1 LNLRASRGEA
11 AQMRRGRS
19 LLSIVLGVVGLALGI
34 VGLAADLPVLGLLAG
49 VCALAAGALAGS
61 SPTVAA
67 SAAGATP
74 SVASASLTEPSL
86 VPAGAPLIDDG
97 FPEKPAPGA
106 TDEAGRPLVDADT
119 GLYTEEYFKVAVE
132 TRVLAARRHLRP
144 VAVVLF
150 DVVEEE
156 PVTGSPRA
164 ADPMPVADAIRE
176 TLREA
181 DTACRLSDGRFAFVL
196 EDTPEDGAIWTVERL
211 RRTLSTM
218 GGAQTRWAG
227 IACYPAHAFSADEVL
242 DKAEAAFRS
251 AREWSQDR
259 IEVAVSD

>member
-1 LNLRASRGEA
+1 MA
-11 AQMRRGRS
+11 GRFPVA
-19 LLSIVLGVVGLALGI
+19 LAIGVVGLAVGI
-34 VGLAADLPVLGLLAG
+34 VGLAADVPALGLIAG
-49 VCALAAGALAGS
+49 ACALAAGAVGSRTAVATAVLAPAP
-61 SPTVAA
+61 SPTAGPAA
-67 SAAGATP
+67 TTTP
-74 SVASASLTEPSL
+74 SAPPIVADEDD
-86 VPAGAPLIDDG
+86 APNELD
-97 FPEKPAPGA
+97 
-106 TDEAGRPLVDADT
+106 RSLVDAET
-119 GLYTEEYFKVAVE
+119 GLYTEEYFRVAVE

-150 DVVEEE
+150 DVVDGPESGGER
-156 PVTGSPRA
+156 P

-211 RRTLSTM
+211 RRTLSSM
-218 GGAQTRWAG
+218 QGAQTRWAG

-242 DKAEAAFRS
+242 DKAEAAFRA
-251 AREWSQDR
+251 AREWTQDR